1 MVHTFDVTLK
11 TKNISYLGDVMM
23 AWFGCNNPTVAT
35 NTGMGGGNTSSQVT
49 IVRESVVNNNKK
61 ENERKKKQ
69 YTSIAIWRRTRSF
82 TQNTYT

>member
-1 MVHTFDVTLK
+1 
-11 TKNISYLGDVMM
+11 MM

-35 NTGMGGGNTSSQVT
+35 NTGMGGGGNTSSQVT